1 MPVSASVLEAV
12 AVCPT
17 QWFLEREAGGIARA
31 HQSANLGELLH
42 ALAQRVAAGELEPAV
57 DVLMEHVDAVWDRLD
72 FRTPWSK
79 AREHD
84 RVRAA
89 IGRFLR
95 WHLDNPRELLATEHP
110 FTTVVA
116 LEEGE
121 QVKISGYADRIELDA
136 DGTIV
141 VVDLKSGRAKPSNK
155 AVEGHVQLG
164 LYQYAV
170 DHGAIAELAPG
181 AHAGGAELV
190 QLGLTDGGET
200 AVVQAQD
207 AQPEDGPAREDLRL
221 RLAHAAS
228 LLRAETF
235 PAVAGQ
241 HCRDCHFVAICP
253 IKSAGSVTAQ

>member
-1 MPVSASVLEAV
+1 VPVSATLLDSV

-17 QWFLEREAGGIARA
+17 QWFLEREAGGVARA

-42 ALAQRVAAGELEPAV
+42 ALAQRVAVGEVEPAV
-57 DVLMEHVDAVWDRLD
+57 DALMDHVDAVWDRLD

-79 AREHD
+79 LREHE

-89 IGRFLR
+89 LGRFLQ
-95 WHLDNPRELLATEHP
+95 WHLANPRELIGTEVP
-110 FTTVVA
+110 FSTVVE
-116 LEEGE
+116 LESGE
-121 QVKISGYADRIELDA
+121 RVQLSGYADRLELDA
-136 DGTIV
+136 DGNVV
-141 VVDLKSGRAKPSNK
+141 VVDLKTGRTKPTNK
-155 AVEGHVQLG
+155 SVESHVQLG

-170 DHGAIAELAPG
+170 DHGALDEQVPG

-190 QLGLTDGGET
+190 QLGLLDGGDT
-200 AVVQAQD
+200 AVVQSQD
-207 AQPEDGPAREDLRL
+207 VQPEDGPGRADLRL

-241 HCRDCHFVAICP
+241 HCRDCSFVPICP
-253 IKSAGSVTAQ
+253 IKGAGSVTSQ